1 MKHRLRSAI
10 LFIICIL
17 ALFSCSNDSEGGV
30 FDNAELPSITEVYD
44 QYSGFST
51 DFISTNG
58 HHSPGLIDFSTEKR
72 YFPIDEVKLKLYFGF
87 SRSEHS
93 IPSHREYA
101 IRVFNRETEAEGII
115 YRDGSKYEDSEFLFS
130 EDDKKK
136 AVYNHS
142 ENIIIPKEVFEAET
156 GRLDIEIYAG
166 PSDNCY
172 DKYLA
177 PNMSL
182 EATSRYCI
190 YYRTDGKTVELSRSE
205 NDYGIWIEPLA
216 EWEYIYSAD
225 NSDLL
230 DAFRDKYEFKEKKSY
245 LFNTPVRC
253 YDVGSV
259 TDNMKQVYHEVAI
272 GTKTAFGSRI
282 LLASFEDCEKHIG
295 DAGGRFYKNLSFNY
309 KGDFSIKMDEGYLKL
324 YLWDDGVVAT
334 INFGTYGATL
344 GVDFE
349 IIHVARIL
357 NVEENLE
364 AKERM
369 ESEAFADKSFER
381 WDYSAELVD
390 PRHVI
395 ITVSNKHGETATVFD
410 SKPELQ
416 FVKRVIGYFFG
427 NDAIDCHK
435 DHIYI
440 HLY

>member
-17 ALFSCSNDSEGGV
+17 ALFSCSNDSEGGA

-58 HHSPGLIDFSTEKR
+58 YDSPGLIDFSTEKR

-87 SRSEHS
+87 SRAEHS

-101 IRVFNRETEAEGII
+101 IRMFNRETEAEGII
-115 YRDGSKYEDSEFLFS
+115 YRDGSGYADSEFLFS
-130 EDDKKK
+130 ESEDKK

-142 ENIIIPKEVFEAET
+142 ENIIIPKEVFTDET
-156 GRLDIEIYAG
+156 GRLNIEIYAG
-166 PSDNCY
+166 PSAVSSN
-172 DKYLA
+172 KSFKV
-177 PNMSL
+177 MS
-182 EATSRYCI
+182 YYGI

-216 EWEYIYSAD
+216 EWEYSYSAD

-230 DAFRDKYEFKEKKSY
+230 DAFRNKYEFKEKKSY

-282 LLASFEDCEKHIG
+282 LLVSFENCKKHIG

-309 KGDFSIKMDEGYLKL
+309 KGDFSVKMDEDHLKL

-334 INFGTYGATL
+334 INFGTYGATP

-381 WDYSAELVD
+381 WDYSADLVD

-395 ITVSNKHGETATVFD
+395 ITVSDKHGETATVFD

-416 FVKRVIGYFFG
+416 FVKRVTGYFFG